1 MNMRL
6 ILLLVTALSASAWAG
21 EWLVTKPVAGG
32 EYVFCK
38 SEDCPER
45 MVKIVDLGVLSPA
58 MPVAAKPEPVMTELV
73 LQFGM
78 GSARLSLADKS
89 RIAAWGALVPPGS
102 RVVVM
107 GSTDRIGTRGFN
119 RRLADRRAKAVAQA
133 LEASGVARGLMRLD
147 AQCCIGHPPSNNPK
161 VRRVTVRVQDMEIK

>member
-1 MNMRL
+1 MKVRF
-6 ILLLVTALSASAWAG
+6 ILLLVTTLSATAWAG

-38 SEDCPER
+38 SGDCLER
-45 MVKIVDLGVLSPA
+45 TVKIVDLGVLSPA
-58 MPVAAKPEPVMTELV
+58 MPVAEKPKPVMTELV

-78 GSARLSLADKS
+78 GSARLSLADKAK
-89 RIAAWGALVPPGS
+89 IAEWRALVPPGS
-102 RVVVM
+102 RIVVM

-119 RRLADRRAKAVAQA
+119 RRLADHRAKTVARA
-133 LEASGVARGLMRLD
+133 LEASGAARGLMRLD

-161 VRRVTVRVQDMEIK
+161 VRRVTVRVQDMEMK